1 MSDDDD
7 EKKKQQKVSES
18 LTPSLYLKG
27 CDEDSHLGVSGSLWK
42 MARLQLYVMIT
53 TCLEGCST
61 V

>member
-1 MSDDDD
+1 MFADDD
-7 EKKKQQKVSES
+7 ERKKQQKVNKT

-53 TCLEGCST
+53 TCLEGCSNA
-61 V
+61 